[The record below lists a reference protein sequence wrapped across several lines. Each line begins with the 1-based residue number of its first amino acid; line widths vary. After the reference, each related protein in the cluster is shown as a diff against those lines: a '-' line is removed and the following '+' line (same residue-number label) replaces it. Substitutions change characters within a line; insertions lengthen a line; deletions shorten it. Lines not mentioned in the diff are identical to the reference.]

1 MTPLSSCSVPAE
13 VLGAASLRL
22 ARIGFTVGV
31 GCHKPED
38 AKNVSGAIRVSYG
51 RAVPIVVDVTRS
63 DTVEVAVGA
72 VRGAASHF
80 AGLVNNAGVIHPIG
94 HIADTDPTLWA

>member
-1 MTPLSSCSVPAE
+1 
-13 VLGAASLRL
+13 
-22 ARIGFTVGV
+22 
-31 GCHKPED
+31 
-38 AKNVSGAIRVSYG
+38 
-51 RAVPIVVDVTRS
+51 
-63 DTVEVAVGA
+63 VEVAVDA